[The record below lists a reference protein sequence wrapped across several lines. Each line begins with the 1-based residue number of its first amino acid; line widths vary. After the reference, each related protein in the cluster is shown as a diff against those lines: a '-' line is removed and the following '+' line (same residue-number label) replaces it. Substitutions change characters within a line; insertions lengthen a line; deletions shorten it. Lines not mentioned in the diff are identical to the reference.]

1 MMTPY
6 DAYLTDPARPS
17 RAMPAP
23 ASPPEAARA
32 WLTASRD
39 TEREAWR
46 ALYAALYPPPQ
57 VTS

>member
-1 MMTPY
+1 MMTP
-6 DAYLTDPARPS
+6 DHTYLTDPARPS
-17 RAMPAP
+17 PAVPAP
-23 ASPPEAARA
+23 ASPPEAARTWA
-32 WLTASRD
+32 TASRD